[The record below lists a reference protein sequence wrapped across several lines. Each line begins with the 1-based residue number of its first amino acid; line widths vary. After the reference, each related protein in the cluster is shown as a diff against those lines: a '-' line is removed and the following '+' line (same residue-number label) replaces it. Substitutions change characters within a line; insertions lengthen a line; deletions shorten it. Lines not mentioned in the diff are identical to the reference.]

1 MKRLF
6 VHYALSRLSSFRN
19 CAALALGVACCA
31 FTMMTISN
39 EARSKPRSAS
49 RVAMPP
55 QRGGRVYYVASTGSD
70 SNPGSESRPF
80 RTIQKAADSV
90 NPGDTVLVDDGV
102 YTYSGPNDCY
112 GKVVVCVSGGG
123 APDNWVVFRSRNK
136 WAAKIDGENGKAGS
150 GFVVRGGASYVRIQD
165 FEMTG
170 LANANGSAG
179 GIDLFDGGSD
189 FQVIGNHIHNIGR
202 VCANTSNGQNGVFIE
217 ANNVLVEGNLI
228 HDNGRLTPGQQ
239 GCQPSN
245 DYWKNHDHGIY
256 HDGGDHVTIRN
267 NIIYNIKQGW
277 AIQVWPKS
285 RAHMNIL
292 NNTIAFGNQ
301 HDGKLGAIVMWAP
314 STGGMKVSDSNIA
327 NNIFYGVKT
336 AAVWMGGGSGDGPM
350 RFANV
355 RISNNIISN
364 GVLLFAEKNI
374 DTSGLALANNLEKT
388 DPKFA
393 DPAAFDFHLR
403 PDSPAIDAG
412 LTLSGV
418 DNDYDGR
425 LRPRGVGMD
434 IGAYEHLDS
443 SSRTARSRAKS
454 KAKPSD
460 SNKTVNQNRLKG
472 ASQ

>member
-1 MKRLF
+1 
-6 VHYALSRLSSFRN
+6 
-19 CAALALGVACCA
+19 
-31 FTMMTISN
+31 
-39 EARSKPRSAS
+39 
-49 RVAMPP
+49 MPP
-55 QRGGRVYYVASTGSD
+55 QHGGRVYHVALTGSD
-70 SNPGSESRPF
+70 SNPGSEARPF
-80 RTIQKAADSV
+80 KTIQKAADIV
-90 NPGDTVLVDDGV
+90 KPGDTVLVDGGV
-102 YTYSGPNDCY
+102 YTYSGPNNCY
-112 GKVVVCVSGGG
+112 GKVVVCVSRGG
-123 APDNWVVFRSRNK
+123 APDNWVVFRSKNK
-136 WAAKIDGENGKAGS
+136 WRAKIDGENGKAGS

-301 HDGKLGAIVMWAP
+301 YEGKIGAIVMWAP
-314 STGGMKVSDSNIA
+314 SAGGMKVSDSYIA

-336 AAVWMGGGSGDGPM
+336 AAIWMGGGSGKDPM

-364 GVLLFAEKNI
+364 GALFFAEKNI
-374 DTSGLALANNLEKT
+374 DTAGLAIANNLEKT

-403 PDSPAIDAG
+403 PDSPAINAG
-412 LTLSGV
+412 LTLSVGA
-418 DNDYDGR
+418 NDYDGR
-425 LRPRGVGMD
+425 LRPRDVGMD
-434 IGAYEHLDS
+434 IGAYEHSDS
-443 SSRTARSRAKS
+443 SSREAQSRVKS
-454 KAKPSD
+454 KAKTSD
-460 SNKTVNQNRLKG
+460 SNKMVNQNRLKG
-472 ASQ
+472 ANQ